1 MTKVNDLNDI
11 LSQVLEEDKDKSSK
25 INLAKRILIDILRL

>member
-25 INLAKRILIDILRL
+25 TNLAERI